1 MRAIAAAIAIVFALF
16 LSYYR
21 NRAYGNNNPRAGY
34 YKKNF
39 KNAHFLR
46 SFKSV
51 YAYAS
56 NPFCFAASFLFLITI
71 TAATTAIAAA
81 QMNEVHHHEP
91 IV

>member
-21 NRAYGNNNPRAGY
+21 SRAYGNNHAGAGY

-39 KNAHFLR
+39 KNAHF
-46 SFKSV
+46 SH
-51 YAYAS
+51 APYAS
-56 NPFCFAASFLFLITI
+56 NPFCFSASFLFLITM
-71 TAATTAIAAA
+71 TVATTAIAAA